1 MEKNLHGHFVCYV
14 YLLCFD
20 FATKNL
26 FKYFNTMLSIKN
38 KFKYKKLE
46 FKYDLKKHF
55 AIK

>member
-1 MEKNLHGHFVCYV
+1 MVI
-14 YLLCFD
+14 LCVMCIYCVL
-20 FATKNL
+20 TLPQKNL